1 MESTGRYHEPIRN
14 VLFKAGLFVCTVNPH
29 LIKNYGNNTIRKV
42 KTDSTDAKKI
52 ARYTLDNWAELRE
65 YTSMDTT
72 RTQLKTLNSQFSFF
86 MKQKTAAKTNLI
98 ALLDTT
104 YPGVN
109 KLFDSPVR
117 ADGSE
122 KWVDFA
128 YSFWHVDCV
137 RKAGITAFTDRYKR
151 FCKHHG
157 YEFQEAKAN
166 AIYKD
171 SKELIATLPKEAV
184 YKELIQESIRQL
196 NLLSE
201 NVEHISYGWMIFR
214 AAFPWASKRR
224 TEIKSLSFTMEQRSC
239 RVPGPHFKT
248 HAPGDSFS
256 FTHPVSGTKY
266 TLTVQELERQ
276 TISEKRFGSDRWF
289 YPTYFTAM
297 SYTLSPE
304 PDSDISICDCA
315 EGDKPLEIAPCSD
328 RYAPEARN
336 DMACIGIIGGADGP
350 TAIVCGGSSK
360 EKLHA
365 ACSALH
371 FEPVEGDIEWRI
383 VFNIKNSNEMSLEL
397 I

>member
-1 MESTGRYHEPIRN
+1 MDFCMRTPEDD
-14 VLFKAGLFVCTVNPH
+14 
-29 LIKNYGNNTIRKV
+29 IRKFMT
-42 KTDSTDAKKI
+42 KWDLYPENDSCEYFTQEQQMQID
-52 ARYTLDNWAELRE
+52 LDNPLCLDFIPRLELNGKTMR
-65 YTSMDTT
+65 TSHGCSVVYNPC
-72 RTQLKTLNSQFSFF
+72 L
-86 MKQKTAAKTNLI
+86 
-98 ALLDTT
+98 
-104 YPGVN
+104 P
-109 KLFDSPVR
+109 
-117 ADGSE
+117 DGMINE
-122 KWVDFA
+122 L
-128 YSFWHVDCV
+128 
-137 RKAGITAFTDRYKR
+137 
-151 FCKHHG
+151 
-157 YEFQEAKAN
+157 EAKWA
-166 AIYKD
+166 
-171 SKELIATLPKEAV
+171 L
-184 YKELIQESIRQL
+184 
-196 NLLSE
+196 
-201 NVEHISYGWMIFR
+201 EHYDLDISYGWMIFR

-289 YPTYFTAM
+289 YPTHFTAM